1 MNRSCIA
8 RLLWMSE
15 VAFFSLD
22 KDTFEEDKNGRN
34 TGKLQNGSLLKDLII
49 FNSNRAKHLQINTKK
64 NIALHSVRYEIFL
77 MAK

>member
-1 MNRSCIA
+1 MANVHLTSGTYKMKSLKAMTQLLLSCIA

-34 TGKLQNGSLLKDLII
+34 TGKLQNGSLLKD
-49 FNSNRAKHLQINTKK
+49 F
-64 NIALHSVRYEIFL
+64 IFL
-77 MAK
+77 KSS